1 MSRKRGPRSD
11 GPRARRSFTPGQ
23 KLDLLTRY
31 EQAVAAGEGGAF
43 LRREGLYSSLM
54 SEWRR
59 ARDAGLLQG
68 KPAGETVGRPSAE
81 QAEIIRL
88 RRELERTQARLARTE
103 TALQIM
109 GKAPRALGGHLQ
121 ERAGRSGRV
130 RARQALMDAYRELT
144 GAGTTTRVAARVT
157 GIARASADRDR
168 RRPSPTASLRRV
180 PANALSTAER
190 EQILAVLDSPDFVDA
205 APAQIYAAL
214 LDQGVYVGSIATM
227 YRILREHRQ
236 VRERRRLAR
245 HPTRSRPEL
254 VAHGPRQVY
263 SWDITKLAGP
273 AKGVYYDAYVMID
286 IWSRY
291 IVGVRV
297 HARESG
303 PLAESMM
310 REVFDVHGVPHVV
323 HADRGT
329 SMTSKSVADLLEDL
343 AVTRSHSRPKVSNDN
358 PYSEAWFKTLKYAP
372 VFPDR
377 FASLADARA
386 FMTDFVTWYNHAH
399 RHSGIG
405 LHTPAEVHH
414 GRHHTVRAN
423 REQTLAAARAA
434 HPQRFSTTRL
444 LPKILDL
451 PDQVWINKPDRQTEP
466 APQVA

>member
-1 MSRKRGPRSD
+1 M
-11 GPRARRSFTPGQ
+11 
-23 KLDLLTRY
+23 
-31 EQAVAAGEGGAF
+31 E
-43 LRREGLYSSLM
+43 
-54 SEWRR
+54 
-59 ARDAGLLQG
+59 
-68 KPAGETVGRPSAE
+68 
-81 QAEIIRL
+81 
-88 RRELERTQARLARTE
+88 
-103 TALQIM
+103 
-109 GKAPRALGGHLQ
+109 
-121 ERAGRSGRV
+121 
-130 RARQALMDAYRELT
+130 AYHALT
-144 GAGTTTRVAARVT
+144 GAGTTTRDAARLT
-157 GIARASADRDR
+157 GIARASAGRDR
-168 RRPSPTASLRRV
+168 LRPTPARPARRR
-180 PANALSTAER
+180 PANALRPAER
-190 EQILAVLDSPDFVDA
+190 VRVLAVLNSPEFVDA

-245 HPTRSRPEL
+245 HPARRRPEL
-254 VAHGPRQVY
+254 VADRPRQVY
-263 SWDITKLAGP
+263 SWDITKLPGP

-286 IWSRY
+286 IYSRY
-291 IVGVRV
+291 IVGARV

-303 PLAESMM
+303 PLAESMI
-310 REVFDVHGVPHVV
+310 REVFDTHGVPHVV

-343 AVTRSHSRPKVSNDN
+343 AVTRSHSRPRVSNDN

-414 GRHHTVRAN
+414 GRHHRVRAG
-423 REQTLAAARAA
+423 REDTLATARAA
-434 HPQRFSTTRL
+434 HPERFSTPRL

-451 PDQVWINKPDRQTEP
+451 PEQVWINKPDQEAEP
-466 APQVA
+466 VPQAA